1 MTLDYQIP
9 YKDDELTVTFE
20 AFPRV
25 ENDGIGSYEFWGMK
39 GYDAGQNYISLEHYG
54 SPIWNPENYTCEE
67 NKAIAAFIND
77 EIQLEKLEDLFC
89 KEYANQLNDF
99 EP

>member
-20 AFPRV
+20 AYPKMIDDSYDDEFGTV
-25 ENDGIGSYEFWGMK
+25 EIKPYP
-39 GYDAGQNYISLEHYG
+39 SLEESDG
-54 SPIWNPENYTCEE
+54 FTWEPQEYTCEE
-67 NKAIAAFIND
+67 NKAIANFIND
-77 EIQLEKLEDLFC
+77 PKQLLKLEDYFC

>member
-1 MTLDYQIP
+1 MYLDYDIEIGE
-9 YKDDELTVTFE
+9 KVLTVTFE
-20 AFPRV
+20 AFPRI

-54 SPIWNPENYTCEE
+54 SPTWNPEDYTCEE

-77 EIQLEKLEDLFC
+77 PILLKRLENYFC
-89 KEYANQLNDF
+89 QEYANQLNDF